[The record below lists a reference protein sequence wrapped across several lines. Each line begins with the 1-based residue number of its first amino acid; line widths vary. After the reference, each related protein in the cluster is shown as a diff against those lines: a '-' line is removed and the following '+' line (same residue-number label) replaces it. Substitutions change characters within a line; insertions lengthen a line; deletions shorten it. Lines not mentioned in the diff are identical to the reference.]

1 MRPIGDLSRHL
12 RNGILTSLRKRG
24 GGLPLPRSARQ
35 GIMIL
40 LLGGLLATAEDA
52 PKPIAATPP
61 PAKAQPPVAA
71 ALPAK
76 ITPAPKPIAATPP
89 PAKAQPPVA
98 AALPAKITPA
108 PKPAAATPLPA
119 KAPPAVAT
127 VAVPAAKPTPPN
139 KPTTQSKSPNPFV
152 SILPLKT
159 ESRIDQLVM
168 AKLRPLGIQPALC
181 SDAVF
186 VRRAYLDVLGIIP
199 TAEEVRTF
207 LKDPDVVNKR
217 KILIDRLLTSDEF
230 SVYWAMKWGDLL
242 RIKAEFPINLW
253 PNAAQLYH
261 HWVAAS
267 LEENKPYDQFV
278 REMLTASGSNFR
290 VGPVNF
296 YRAMPSRTPEGIAST
311 VALTFMGARAEAW
324 PQEKLTG
331 MSVFFAQ
338 IGYKPTSEWKEE
350 YVFWDP
356 AGSHTLAGNSAPG
369 RASVDEIGKPLVV
382 EGTAAPDGVPT
393 VFPKNAVFPDGSKA
407 ALRDDLDPRE
417 VFANWLISPKNPW
430 FTRNIANRT
439 WAWLM
444 GRGIVQEP
452 DDLRD
457 DNPPSHP
464 ELLTFLEKELVD
476 AKYDLKHLYRLILN
490 SEAYQFASLP
500 KSQKPGTEALFA
512 TYPTRRLEAEV
523 LIDAINR
530 ITGTSELYT
539 SPIPEPFTYIPQGQP
554 AVSLSDGSITSPFL
568 ALFGRSARATGTEDE
583 RSNLILSEQWL
594 HLLNSSHIQGKLET
608 GPGLKALLA
617 AKRPANETITELY
630 LTILSRY
637 PTREEVSTAKVY
649 CGIEAEEKPDK
660 PTRIEHWNDLA
671 WALLNT
677 HEFVFRH

>member
-1 MRPIGDLSRHL
+1 MRPIGDLSRQL
-12 RNGILTSLRKRG
+12 RNGILKSLCRRG

-40 LLGGLLATAEDA
+40 LFGGLLATAEDA

-76 ITPAPKPIAATPP
+76 VTPAPKPIAATPP

-207 LKDPDVVNKR
+207 LKDPDAVNKR

-311 VALTFMGARAEAW
+311 VALTFMGARAEGW
-324 PQEKLTG
+324 PK
-331 MSVFFAQ
+331 
-338 IGYKPTSEWKEE
+338 
-350 YVFWDP
+350 
-356 AGSHTLAGNSAPG
+356 
-369 RASVDEIGKPLVV
+369 
-382 EGTAAPDGVPT
+382 
-393 VFPKNAVFPDGSKA
+393 
-407 ALRDDLDPRE
+407 
-417 VFANWLISPKNPW
+417 
-430 FTRNIANRT
+430 
-439 WAWLM
+439 
-444 GRGIVQEP
+444 
-452 DDLRD
+452 
-457 DNPPSHP
+457 
-464 ELLTFLEKELVD
+464 
-476 AKYDLKHLYRLILN
+476 
-490 SEAYQFASLP
+490 
-500 KSQKPGTEALFA
+500 
-512 TYPTRRLEAEV
+512 
-523 LIDAINR
+523 
-530 ITGTSELYT
+530 
-539 SPIPEPFTYIPQGQP
+539 
-554 AVSLSDGSITSPFL
+554 
-568 ALFGRSARATGTEDE
+568 RS
-583 RSNLILSEQWL
+583 
-594 HLLNSSHIQGKLET
+594 
-608 GPGLKALLA
+608 
-617 AKRPANETITELY
+617 
-630 LTILSRY
+630 
-637 PTREEVSTAKVY
+637 
-649 CGIEAEEKPDK
+649 
-660 PTRIEHWNDLA
+660 
-671 WALLNT
+671 
-677 HEFVFRH
+677 